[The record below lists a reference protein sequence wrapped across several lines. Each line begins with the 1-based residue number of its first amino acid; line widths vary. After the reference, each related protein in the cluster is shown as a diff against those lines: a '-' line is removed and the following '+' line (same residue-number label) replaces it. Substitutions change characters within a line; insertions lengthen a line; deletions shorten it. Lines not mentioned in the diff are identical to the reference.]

1 MFPDFLFLFL
11 FEAEW
16 WTSLFFWYRMS
27 HFEFFSR
34 HYFFRW
40 SMGHIFLLLHVP
52 RFYPLICAG
61 YCALFVAENLII
73 ESSSEE
79 CCLLIWWTV
88 KLLAYYTELVSAFHV
103 MSETVDFVLSLVWCL
118 DSFVLTHIFY
128 FWGMALLWFW
138 REAQSVYKSPLICW
152 NANRKLF
159 LQWWTKIWNLRPVL
173 SDSQLWLYGLLLEIS
188 PVPQMFRSQP
198 RL

>member
-1 MFPDFLFLFL
+1 
-11 FEAEW
+11 
-16 WTSLFFWYRMS
+16 
-27 HFEFFSR
+27 
-34 HYFFRW
+34 
-40 SMGHIFLLLHVP
+40 MGHIFLLLHMP
-52 RFYPLICAG
+52 RFYPLIGTG

-79 CCLLIWWTV
+79 CCLLILWTV
-88 KLLAYYTELVSAFHV
+88 KLLAYYIELVSAFHF

-138 REAQSVYKSPLICW
+138 WEAQSVYKSPLICW

-188 PVPQMFRSQP
+188 PAPQLFRSQP
-198 RL
+198 RI